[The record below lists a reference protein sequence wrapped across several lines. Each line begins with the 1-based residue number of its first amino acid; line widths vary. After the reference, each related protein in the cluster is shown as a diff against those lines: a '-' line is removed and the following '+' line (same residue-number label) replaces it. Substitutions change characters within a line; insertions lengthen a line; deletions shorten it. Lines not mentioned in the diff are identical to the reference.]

1 MEKKYVI
8 AVDQGT
14 TSSRAIVYNNQAKA
28 LGSAQTATTSLFPHP
43 GWVEQDPMEIWN
55 TQRDVLLKA
64 ANDTEINP
72 SEIAG
77 LGITNQRE
85 TTIVWDRQT
94 GKPIYNAI
102 VWQDRRTAD
111 FCQSISNPENEALIR
126 SKTGLLIDAYF
137 SATKIA
143 WILDHVEG
151 ARAKAAT
158 GQLAFGTIDTWIIW
172 NLSGGALHITD
183 VTNASRTMLFNIHT
197 LSWDEELLALF
208 NIPSSVLPKVKS
220 SSEIY
225 GTTRADLFGEA
236 VAIAGIAGDQQ
247 SALFGQQ
254 CTQSGMAKTT
264 YGTGCFLVM
273 NTGET
278 AVESSNKLLTTIA
291 WKIGDQL
298 HYALEGSVFVG
309 GAAIQ
314 FLRDGLEL
322 ISEAKESE
330 ALALSVED
338 TAGVCF
344 VPALTGLGAPHWDS
358 SARGAIFGLTRGT
371 TKAHIVRAALEAIGL
386 QVHDLIQAM
395 CQDIDNESIKMRVDG
410 GATANNFLMQFQSDI
425 LKASIERPVDIETTA
440 LGAAFLAGLATGLWK
455 DQEELKSL
463 WTADREFSP
472 QLTDEKRAELL
483 QNWNTAVKRSK
494 NWV

>member
-14 TSSRAIVYNNQAKA
+14 TSSRAIVYDNKAKA
-28 LGSAQTATTSLFPHP
+28 LGSSQMPTTSLFPHP

-55 TQRDVLLKA
+55 TQKEVLLKA
-64 ANDTEINP
+64 VSQTGIQAE
-72 SEIAG
+72 EIAG

-85 TTIVWDRQT
+85 TTIVWDRTT
-94 GKPIYNAI
+94 GTPVYNAI

-111 FCQSISNPENEALIR
+111 FCKELSSPENETLIR

-143 WILDHVEG
+143 WILDNVEG
-151 ARAKAAT
+151 AKAKAQA
-158 GQLAFGTIDTWIIW
+158 GELAFGTVDTWVIW

-183 VTNASRTMLFNIHT
+183 VTNASRTMLYNIHD
-197 LSWDEELLALF
+197 LKWDETLLTLF
-208 NIPSSVLPKVKS
+208 NIPSSMLPQVKS
-220 SSEIY
+220 SSEVY
-225 GTTRADLFGEA
+225 GTTLKDLFGVE
-236 VAIAGIAGDQQ
+236 VPIAGIAGDQQ
-247 SALFGQQ
+247 SALFGQL
-254 CTQSGMAKTT
+254 CIRAGMAKTT

-273 NTGET
+273 NTGEK

-291 WKIGDQL
+291 WQIGDQL

-358 SARGAIFGLTRGT
+358 SARGAMFGLTRGT
-371 TKAHIVRAALEAIGL
+371 SKAHIVRAALEAIGL
-386 QVHDLIQAM
+386 QVHDLILAM
-395 CQDIDNESIKMRVDG
+395 CQDTDNTSIQMRVDG
-410 GATANNFLMQFQSDI
+410 GATANNFLMQFQADI
-425 LKASIERPVDIETTA
+425 LDTSIERPVDIETTA

-463 WTADREFSP
+463 WTTDKKFSP
-472 QLTDEKRAELL
+472 QLPEEKRAELL
-483 QNWNTAVKRSK
+483 KNWNTAVERSK

>member
-1 MEKKYVI
+1 MEQKFVI

-14 TSSRAIVYNNQAKA
+14 TSSRAIIYNNQAKA
-28 LGSAQTATTSLFPHP
+28 IGIAQTPTTSLFPHP

-55 TQRDVLLKA
+55 TQKDVLLKA
-64 ANDTEINP
+64 VKETGINP
-72 SEIAG
+72 SEITG
-77 LGITNQRE
+77 LGISNQRE
-85 TTIVWDRQT
+85 TTVVWDRQT

-111 FCQSISNPENEALIR
+111 FCQSISNPENEAMIR

-151 ARAKAAT
+151 ARTKAAA

-172 NLSGGALHITD
+172 NLSGGRLHITD
-183 VTNASRTMLFNIHT
+183 VTNASRTMLFNIHN

-208 NIPSSVLPKVKS
+208 NIPSSVLPTVKS

-225 GTTRADLFGEA
+225 GTTRAELLGVE

-247 SALFGQQ
+247 SALFGQL

-273 NTGET
+273 NTGEKP
-278 AVESSNKLLTTIA
+278 VVSSNKLLTTIA

-309 GAAIQ
+309 GAAVQ

-330 ALALSVED
+330 ALARSVQD
-338 TAGVCF
+338 TAGVYF

-395 CQDIDNESIKMRVDG
+395 CQDTDNDAIKMRVDG

-425 LKASIERPVDIETTA
+425 LKATIERPVDIETTA
-440 LGAAFLAGLATGLWK
+440 LGAAFLAGLATGLWN

-463 WTADREFSP
+463 WTTDREFNP
-472 QLTDEKRAELL
+472 QLSDEKRTELL
-483 QNWNTAVKRSK
+483 SKWNNAIERSK

>member
-1 MEKKYVI
+1 MEQKFVI

-14 TSSRAIVYNNQAKA
+14 TSSRAIIYNNQAKA
-28 LGSAQTATTSLFPHP
+28 IGIAQTPTTSLFPHP

-55 TQRDVLLKA
+55 TQKDVLLKA
-64 ANDTEINP
+64 VKETGINP
-72 SEIAG
+72 SEITG
-77 LGITNQRE
+77 LGISNQRE
-85 TTIVWDRQT
+85 TTVVWDRQT

-111 FCQSISNPENEALIR
+111 FCQSISNPENEAMIR

-151 ARAKAAT
+151 ARTKAAA

-172 NLSGGALHITD
+172 NLSGGRLHITD
-183 VTNASRTMLFNIHT
+183 VTNASRTMLFNIHN

-225 GTTRADLFGEA
+225 GTTRAELLGVE

-247 SALFGQQ
+247 SALFGQL

-273 NTGET
+273 NTGEKP
-278 AVESSNKLLTTIA
+278 VVSSNKLLTTIA

-309 GAAIQ
+309 GAAVQ

-330 ALALSVED
+330 ALARSVQD
-338 TAGVCF
+338 TAGVYF

-395 CQDIDNESIKMRVDG
+395 CQDTDNDAIKMRVDG

-425 LKASIERPVDIETTA
+425 LKATIERPVDIETTA
-440 LGAAFLAGLATGLWK
+440 LGAAFLAGLATGLWN

-463 WTADREFSP
+463 WTTDREFNP
-472 QLTDEKRAELL
+472 QLSDEKRTELL
-483 QNWNTAVKRSK
+483 SKWNNAIERSK

>member
-1 MEKKYVI
+1 MEQKYVI

-14 TSSRAIVYNNQAKA
+14 TSSRAIIYNNQAKA
-28 LGSAQTATTSLFPHP
+28 IGIAQTPTTSLFPHP

-55 TQRDVLLKA
+55 TQKDVLLKA
-64 ANDTEINP
+64 VKETGINP
-72 SEIAG
+72 SEITG
-77 LGITNQRE
+77 LGISNQRE
-85 TTIVWDRQT
+85 TTVVWDRQT

-111 FCQSISNPENEALIR
+111 FCQSISNPDNEAMIR

-151 ARAKAAT
+151 ARTKAAA

-172 NLSGGALHITD
+172 NLSGGRLHITD
-183 VTNASRTMLFNIHT
+183 VTNASRTMLFNIHN

-225 GTTRADLFGEA
+225 GTTRAELLGVE

-247 SALFGQQ
+247 SALFGQL

-273 NTGET
+273 NTGEKP
-278 AVESSNKLLTTIA
+278 VVSSNKLLTTIA

-309 GAAIQ
+309 GAAVQ

-330 ALALSVED
+330 ALARSVQD
-338 TAGVCF
+338 TAGVYF

-395 CQDIDNESIKMRVDG
+395 CQDTDNDAIKMRVDG

-425 LKASIERPVDIETTA
+425 LKATIERPVDIETTA
-440 LGAAFLAGLATGLWK
+440 LGAAFLAGLATGLWN

-463 WTADREFSP
+463 WTTDREFNP
-472 QLTDEKRAELL
+472 QLSDEKRTELL
-483 QNWNTAVKRSK
+483 SKWNNAIERSK

>member
-1 MEKKYVI
+1 
-8 AVDQGT
+8 
-14 TSSRAIVYNNQAKA
+14 
-28 LGSAQTATTSLFPHP
+28 
-43 GWVEQDPMEIWN
+43 
-55 TQRDVLLKA
+55 
-64 ANDTEINP
+64 
-72 SEIAG
+72 
-77 LGITNQRE
+77 
-85 TTIVWDRQT
+85 
-94 GKPIYNAI
+94 
-102 VWQDRRTAD
+102 
-111 FCQSISNPENEALIR
+111 
-126 SKTGLLIDAYF
+126 
-137 SATKIA
+137 
-143 WILDHVEG
+143 
-151 ARAKAAT
+151 
-158 GQLAFGTIDTWIIW
+158 
-172 NLSGGALHITD
+172 
-183 VTNASRTMLFNIHT
+183 
-197 LSWDEELLALF
+197 
-208 NIPSSVLPKVKS
+208 
-220 SSEIY
+220 
-225 GTTRADLFGEA
+225 
-236 VAIAGIAGDQQ
+236 
-247 SALFGQQ
+247 
-254 CTQSGMAKTT
+254 
-264 YGTGCFLVM
+264 M

-463 WTADREFSP
+463 RTADREFSP